1 MTQYQEK
8 ILVTPNEQLQN
19 GGWHNVMMSLKVC
32 DGGVTKLTNILH
44 IITVCLQEHNVPEDA
59 CAFLIRYKY

>member
-19 GGWHNVMMSLKVC
+19 GGWHNVTMSLKIC
-32 DGGVTKLTNILH
+32 DGGVTTLTNILH
-44 IITVCLQEHNVPEDA
+44 NITVCLQEHNVP
-59 CAFLIRYKY
+59 